1 MRPGVSSKSNAIG
14 RRDTKGGEQLPGLL
28 LPSEYVFRPDT
39 PKALRCPQ
47 LVRDAHELPAQNP
60 TAMPVGASVDHR
72 GRQDIDDTSWYALP
86 DRLYTHDAFDPWRT
100 LRVRSG
106 RLDRCVLC
114 VTAARGR

>member
-1 MRPGVSSKSNAIG
+1 MPAAREG
-14 RRDTKGGEQLPGLL
+14 
-28 LPSEYVFRPDT
+28 
-39 PKALRCPQ
+39 AL
-47 LVRDAHELPAQNP
+47 ELPAQNP
-60 TAMPVGASVDHR
+60 TAASVGASVDHR

-86 DRLYTHDAFDPWRT
+86 DRLYTHDAFDPRRI